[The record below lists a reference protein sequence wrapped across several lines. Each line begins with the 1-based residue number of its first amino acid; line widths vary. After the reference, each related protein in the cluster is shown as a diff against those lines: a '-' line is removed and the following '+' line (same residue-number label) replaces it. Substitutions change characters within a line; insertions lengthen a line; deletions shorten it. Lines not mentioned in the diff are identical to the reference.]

1 MSHMIYCK
9 RYADD
14 PYLPQIICIGVNMMK
29 AIIDGMI
36 VLPDAIVGGHI
47 LLYEGDRITDI
58 VPRKGF
64 HLGQCTDL
72 IDANGGFVVPGFI
85 NEHIHGCAGA
95 DTMDENEEALA
106 TIQSVLPKTGVTSFL
121 PTTMTYDRPRIE
133 RALSRIRRAK
143 KNRGARILGAHMEG
157 PFISTAYKGA
167 QKESNI
173 AQADFSWIEP
183 YEDVVKIITLAPET
197 LKDKTFLKEC
207 ADHDII
213 VSVGHSGATYEQV
226 MNCMEKSSFYHI
238 THMYNAMT
246 PLHHRRPGIVG
257 AALLDPK
264 AHCELICDNLH
275 VHPAAQKLVYRM
287 KGRDGIILI
296 TDSLRACLLPDGES
310 ELGGQKVFVKNGE
323 ARLEDGTLAGSIAA
337 MNQVV
342 LNFLV
347 NSGATL
353 PEAVAMATVNPARE
367 LGVYDRIGSLEKGKL
382 ADIAILDSEDFHV
395 KQTLIGGELVY
406 NEEQEQAQ

>member
-1 MSHMIYCK
+1 
-9 RYADD
+9 
-14 PYLPQIICIGVNMMK
+14 MMK

-143 KNRGARILGAHMEG
+143 KNCGARILGAHMEG

-226 MNCMEKSSFYHI
+226 MDCMEKSSFYHI

-296 TDSLRACLLPDGES
+296 TDSLRACRVSSES
-310 ELGGQKVFVKNGE
+310 ASRNWPKRTSWRWSVSSRRAAKLSICADC
-323 ARLEDGTLAGSIAA
+323 ARASDSSESRSSPRPLRCSSRRASSSRSRRAA
-337 MNQVV
+337 SAA
-342 LNFLV
+342 
-347 NSGATL
+347 SGLRSSRMTSSTRATST
-353 PEAVAMATVNPARE
+353 AT
-367 LGVYDRIGSLEKGKL
+367 SS
-382 ADIAILDSEDFHV
+382 AIRSKDVSGMQPV
-395 KQTLIGGELVY
+395 
-406 NEEQEQAQ
+406 